1 MCRIAGILD
10 NRDKN
15 HLSPIDIDILV
26 NMRDS
31 MINGGP
37 DGCGI
42 FSYKKLGLAH
52 RRLAII
58 DLSEAGKQP
67 MTFGNWTISFNGEIY
82 NYQEIKSELINYGY
96 NFMTDTDTEVIVMA
110 YDKWGN
116 DSIAKFRG
124 MFAFSLWNQTTEKL
138 ILCRDRLGVKPLHWY
153 LKDNLLLFSS
163 EIKAFFSHPAF
174 DKEINLTAIPHFL
187 KKGYIEANTSIFKF
201 VNKVEPGSIIEFDMD
216 LNHKIIKYWD
226 LKEIY
231 KNSNLK
237 NNSTISILNE
247 LESTLIESFKY
258 RMVSDVP
265 VGIFLSGGI
274 DSALIASILQKNS
287 DIPINTYTI
296 GFSEKKYDESEV
308 ATKVA
313 KILGTQHKTFHCTED
328 DFREYIDKLP
338 FIFDEPFGDSSAIP
352 TCLVC
357 KLARN
362 EVKVVLSGDGGDEL
376 FGGYSRYQFTRLSTI
391 ILRIP
396 LFIRKII
403 FYLSHRFSG
412 NFIEKVA
419 NIFKIKSYGQISN
432 KYSKL
437 QNTLLSSSL
446 NDFYERASSYISL
459 NELEIMTNF
468 QSTKLTSNN
477 IEKKDTNRFF
487 TQLGVYDMLSYLPG
501 DILTKVDRASM
512 FVGLEAREPFLDQ
525 KIIDFSLKL
534 NDKMKY
540 SNKENGKYILKLLL
554 KKYLPDEIIYRPK
567 QGFSVPIDKWMRS
580 LLKNE
585 LTELKNNKDFF
596 KRFNLNM
603 DFCNNKIEL
612 FFKKNDIVN
621 PHQIWFLY
629 VLYTWYKQW
638 VV

>member
-1 MCRIAGILD
+1 
-10 NRDKN
+10 
-15 HLSPIDIDILV
+15 
-26 NMRDS
+26 

-37 DGCGI
+37 DGYGI
-42 FSYKKLGLAH
+42 FSYKNLGLAH

-110 YDKWGN
+110 YDKWGI
-116 DSIAKFRG
+116 DSINKFRG
-124 MFAFSLWNQTTEKL
+124 MFAFSLFNHTTEKL

-153 LKDNLLLFSS
+153 LKDSLLLFSS
-163 EIKAFFSHPAF
+163 EIKAFFSHPEF
-174 DKEINLTAIPHFL
+174 DKEINLSSIPHFL

-201 VNKVEPGSIIEFDMD
+201 VNKVEPGSIIEFDMH

-226 LKEIY
+226 LIEIY

-237 NNSTISILNE
+237 SDSTRTNLNE
-247 LESTLIESFKY
+247 LESILIESFKY

-287 DIPINTYTI
+287 DIPIKTYTI

-308 ATKVA
+308 AIEVA

-328 DFREYIDKLP
+328 DFRDYIDQLP

-357 KLARN
+357 KLAHN

-376 FGGYSRYQFTRLSTI
+376 FGGYSRYQFTRLSII

-403 FYLSHRFSG
+403 FHLSLRFSG

-446 NDFYERASSYISL
+446 NDFYERASSYIPQ

-468 QSTKLTSNN
+468 QPINLISNN
-477 IEKKDTNRFF
+477 IEKKDTNRLF
-487 TQLGVYDMLSYLPG
+487 TQLGVYDMLTYLPG

-525 KIIDFSLKL
+525 KIIEFSLKL
-534 NDKMKY
+534 SDKMKY
-540 SNKENGKYILKLLL
+540 NIKENGKYILKLLL
-554 KKYLPDEIIYRPK
+554 KKYLPNEIINRPK
-567 QGFSVPIDKWMRS
+567 QGFSVPIDKWMRN

-585 LTELKNNKDFF
+585 LTELKNNKEFF

-603 DFCNNKIEL
+603 NFCNNKIEL
-612 FFKKNDIVN
+612 FFKKNDKVN

-629 VLYTWYKQW
+629 VLYTWYKKW